1 MRRFL
6 QEQTLAPPLRMVAW
20 EITRGCNLSCL
31 HCRALSGEGPYPGE
45 FTTEECL
52 HLVDDIASF
61 STPIVILTGG
71 EPLLRPDVY
80 RIAEYGTRKGLRM
93 VLATNGTLLTEEKAR
108 KLLAAGIQRI
118 SISLDGSDAESH
130 DQFRG
135 VDGSFE
141 GGLRGIRYA
150 KKVGLEFQVNTT
162 ITQHNLHQIPQ
173 ILDLTV
179 DLGAAAHH
187 LFLLV
192 PTGRGKELQD
202 QAISPHDYEEVLNW
216 FYEQRDQVSLH
227 LKVTCAPHYY
237 RILRQ
242 RARQEGKTITTKHYG
257 LDAVTRGCMGGIS
270 FCFISN
276 TGGVQPCGYLE
287 LDCGNV
293 RDASLES
300 IWAQCTFFK
309 DLRDEDN
316 YKGKCGY
323 CEFRRVC
330 GGCRARAFA
339 TTGNYLAEEPYC
351 VYEPKRRIC

>member
-1 MRRFL
+1 MRSFL
-6 QEQTLAPPLRMVAW
+6 REQTPAPPLRMVAW

-52 HLVDDIASF
+52 QLVDDIVSF

-80 RIAEYGTRKGLRM
+80 RIAEYGTKKGLRM
-93 VLATNGTLLTEEKAR
+93 VLATNGTLLTEDKAR
-108 KLLAAGIQRI
+108 RLVAAGIRRI
-118 SISLDGSDAESH
+118 SISLDGADAECH

-135 VDGSFE
+135 VNGSFE
-141 GGLRGIRYA
+141 GGLRGIRHA

-216 FYEQRDQVSLH
+216 FYEQRDKVSLH
-227 LKVTCAPHYY
+227 LKVTCAPHFY

-270 FCFISN
+270 FCFISS

-287 LDCGNV
+287 LDCGNI

-339 TTGNYLAEEPYC
+339 TTGDYLAEEPYC
-351 VYEPKRRIC
+351 VYEPKHRVC

>member
-6 QEQTLAPPLRMVAW
+6 REQTLAPPLRMVAW

-52 HLVDDIASF
+52 HLVDDITSF

-71 EPLLRPDVY
+71 EPLLRSDVY
-80 RIAEYGTRKGLRM
+80 RIAEYGTGKGLRM

-108 KLLAAGIQRI
+108 RLLTAGIQRI
-118 SISLDGSDAESH
+118 SISLDGADAESH

-135 VDGSFE
+135 VNGSFE

-179 DLGAAAHH
+179 HLGAAAHH

-227 LKVTCAPHYY
+227 LKVTCAPHFY

-270 FCFISN
+270 FCFISS

-293 RDASLES
+293 RNASLES

-339 TTGNYLAEEPYC
+339 TTGDYLAEEPYC
-351 VYEPKRRIC
+351 VYEPKRRVC

>member
-1 MRRFL
+1 MRRVL
-6 QEQTLAPPLRMVAW
+6 REQIPAPPLRMVAW

-52 HLVDDIASF
+52 QLVDDIASF

-108 KLLAAGIQRI
+108 MLVAAGIRRI
-118 SISLDGSDAESH
+118 SISLDGADAESH

-135 VDGSFE
+135 VNGSFE

-162 ITQHNLHQIPQ
+162 ITKHNLHQIPQ

-187 LFLLV
+187 LFFLV
-192 PTGRGKELQD
+192 PTGRGKELQE

-227 LKVTCAPHYY
+227 LKVTCAPHFY

-270 FCFISN
+270 FCFISS

-323 CEFRRVC
+323 CEFRKVC
-330 GGCRARAFA
+330 GGCRARAFE
-339 TTGNYLAEEPYC
+339 TTGDYLAEEPYC
-351 VYEPKRRIC
+351 IYEPKRRVC

>member
-1 MRRFL
+1 
-6 QEQTLAPPLRMVAW
+6 
-20 EITRGCNLSCL
+20 
-31 HCRALSGEGPYPGE
+31 
-45 FTTEECL
+45 
-52 HLVDDIASF
+52 
-61 STPIVILTGG
+61 
-71 EPLLRPDVY
+71 LLRPDVY

-108 KLLAAGIQRI
+108 RLVAAGIRRI

-135 VDGSFE
+135 VNGSFE

-202 QAISPHDYEEVLNW
+202 QTISSHDYEEVLNW

-227 LKVTCAPHYY
+227 LKVTCAPHFY

-270 FCFISN
+270 FCFISS

-293 RDASLES
+293 RNASLES
-300 IWAQCTFFK
+300 MWAQCTFFK

-339 TTGNYLAEEPYC
+339 TTGDHLAEEPYC
-351 VYEPKRRIC
+351 IYEPKRRVC

>member
-1 MRRFL
+1 MRGVLR
-6 QEQTLAPPLRMVAW
+6 EQTLAPPLRMVAW

-52 HLVDDIASF
+52 QLVDDIASF

-108 KLLAAGIQRI
+108 RLLAAGIRRI

-135 VDGSFE
+135 VNGSFE

-202 QAISPHDYEEVLNW
+202 QTISSHDYEEVLNW

-227 LKVTCAPHYY
+227 LKVTCAPHFY

-270 FCFISN
+270 FCFISS

-293 RDASLES
+293 RNASLES
-300 IWAQCTFFK
+300 MWAQCTFFK

-339 TTGNYLAEEPYC
+339 TTGDHLAEEPYC
-351 VYEPKRRIC
+351 IYEPKRRVC